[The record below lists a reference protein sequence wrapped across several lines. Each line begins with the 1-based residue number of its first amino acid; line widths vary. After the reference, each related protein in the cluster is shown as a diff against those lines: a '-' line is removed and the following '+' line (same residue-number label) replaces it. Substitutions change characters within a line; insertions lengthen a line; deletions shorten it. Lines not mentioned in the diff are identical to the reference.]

1 MYMARQNRKN
11 RSWREARKC
20 RSYVRR
26 KKRQRARRAIR
37 TFFAS
42 AWGGL
47 AWLLEKLARI
57 PWIYIKALCLAVASE
72 AVTLWRWFWPYK
84 VKGEPKFHS
93 LAPTK
98 NAERIDI
105 YKEALSQAL
114 QDQSI
119 LNIAVAGA
127 YGSGK
132 SSFLRTYFK
141 ENPSFWPFGGKKN
154 KVITI
159 SLAEL
164 AAKSEEPKPEEIG
177 KKHLITRQEVELS
190 ILHQL
195 FFHERSGSLAD
206 SHFTKIQKFGF
217 WKLWFYTT
225 CLVLYIVSCIHLLK
239 PGLWTT
245 TLRLEELQW
254 DISVYRTW
262 WHWIFVG
269 IAIAGTIWLSR
280 YLIRVIAQLTVRKLS
295 VETAKIEIASKLEK
309 SILNAHIDE
318 IIYFFSATGYN
329 VVLLEDLDRFKQQN
343 IFVKLR
349 EINHLI
355 NNSEEVKQPVRFIY
369 ALRDEMFVNEER
381 TKFFDF
387 IIPIIPRVD
396 ISNAG
401 DVLHTLM
408 PDYLGNAVDAVAMY
422 MHDTRMLYNIAN
434 EFNIYKY
441 QQFKKSRTEEDVPK
455 LDVRGEEQLLTL
467 IVYKNLYPEDFEKL
481 RTQKQGLLA
490 HAIDEKKALLDQ
502 NLQKIDTRINEI
514 NDLLNEAED
523 EQLQDEKELRMLV
536 IAEVLKGAL
545 LASNSNYVYNKIKFG
560 DQVYAISE
568 LEKTDK
574 FALFQKAKS
583 YVYYVNTY
591 GPTQPGIPYAK
602 IVSTIFSES
611 TYEKRLGLIRIKAD
625 DSAYQEELQKLEG
638 KKSHLNNSTLQE
650 LLRNKEIDI
659 EWRDYGNEEYSDQ
672 RRFVRDMLF
681 LGYITENYADYISF
695 FHPGYMTNNDYQFI
709 RSVRNQEKLGFDFW
723 LKNTHRIIEKLDA
736 AYFLQPEILNYALM
750 DTLLESFPKSAK
762 CNNAVSVIEQ
772 YTQES
777 IDFIAG
783 YVYAK
788 GQNGKLIKRLCAD
801 GKNLWKVISKSRLR
815 DDVKHDILR
824 VIVSYAEEDNVVANL
839 EGSMDYLSSMS
850 DYFTW
855 EVDRVR
861 LQNVAKRLNLHFT
874 KLDKRTD
881 TSFLT
886 YVYENNLFEI
896 SKDMLEHVLPKEIV
910 EDERYHTSNYTYL
923 HDVAP
928 KSLIDYL
935 EKHLEQ
941 YVRNVLLEM
950 STDTQEK
957 SLHESAILSSDVSID
972 LKDKLIRQGTEKW
985 DSVNQ
990 WDEQTKDVQLMLY
1003 KYNRV
1008 RVAWENVCYLYD
1020 LDKEAFVQYL
1030 HNENV
1035 VDELHQQGTPSFK
1048 DEKHQETWIEIQK
1061 AIISNKELKKEA
1073 GILMDCFDMQF
1084 EQPELANCD
1093 RNLLR
1098 QLVDKGKVATGI
1110 EEFNLLHNEDRELCW
1125 KFFVDN
1131 FESYTLYL
1139 DKLNFYQK
1147 DVENLFE
1154 ESCNLSEKQK
1164 LQTMVYVQPGL
1175 FSREST
1181 VCAIDFLLQS
1191 NMTEIEVRTEGVE
1204 PLIKML
1210 LFMPEVSTPLR
1221 IQLFNKY
1228 PLTDMRDID
1237 EMIMNFD
1244 SDYAENGRLH
1254 QMPNTPETYKM
1265 CTYLMQKGY
1274 LKNRK
1279 KTKGNPHR
1287 LSISYPHTVSRTA
1300 PLY

>member
-1 MYMARQNRKN
+1 MYMARQNKKN
-11 RSWREARKC
+11 RSWREVRKC
-20 RSYVRR
+20 RSFVCR
-26 KKRQRARRAIR
+26 KKRQRARRAIK
-37 TFFAS
+37 TFIAN

-47 AWLLEKLARI
+47 VWLLEKLARI
-57 PWIYIKALCLAVASE
+57 PWIYIKALCLAVASS

-114 QDQSI
+114 LDPSI

-164 AAKSEEPKPEEIG
+164 AAKSEEPKPEEID

-245 TLRLEELQW
+245 ILRLEELSY
-254 DISVYRTW
+254 DITTYRTW

-269 IAIAGTIWLSR
+269 IAIAGTIWVSR

-369 ALRDEMFVNEER
+369 ALRDEMFVNDER

-408 PDYLGNAVDAVAMY
+408 PDYLGNVVDAVAMY
-422 MHDTRMLYNIAN
+422 LHDTRMLNNIAN
-434 EFNIYKY
+434 EFNIYKH
-441 QQFKKSRTEEDVPK
+441 QQFKKSKNEEEAPK

-467 IVYKNLYPEDFEKL
+467 IIYKNLYPEDFEKL
-481 RTQKQGLLA
+481 RTNKKGLLA
-490 HAIDEKKALLDQ
+490 QAIDGRKTLIEQ
-502 NLQKIDTRINEI
+502 NIQKIDARKNEI
-514 NDLLNEAED
+514 NTLLKEAENERLKD
-523 EQLQDEKELRMLV
+523 VRELRKLLV
-536 IAEVLKGAL
+536 VEVMKDAMQK
-545 LASNSNYVYNKIKFG
+545 SENNRYVYNMIHCDGQTF
-560 DQVYAISE
+560 YISD
-568 LEKTDK
+568 LVSDDIFK
-574 FALFQKAKS
+574 LFQKAPS
-583 YVYYVNTY
+583 YTYYNSY
-591 GPTQPGIPYAK
+591 YNSRPSGAPYAQLTK
-602 IVSTIFSES
+602 LAYGEES
-611 TYEKRLGLIRIKAD
+611 YESRLKLINIKSD
-625 DSAYQEELQKLEG
+625 DSAYQEELQRLDENRA
-638 KKSHLNNSTLQE
+638 HLNNANLQE
-650 LLRNKEIDI
+650 LLRNKETVIDWG
-659 EWRDYGNEEYSDQ
+659 EYGNEEYSDQ

-681 LGYITENYADYISF
+681 HGYITENYADYISF

-709 RSVRNQEKLGFDFW
+709 RSVRIQEQLGFNFG
-723 LKNTHRIIEKLDA
+723 LKNTQRIIEKLDG

-750 DTLLESFPKSAK
+750 DALLESFSKSTK
-762 CNNAVSVIEQ
+762 CKNTISVIEQ
-772 YTQES
+772 YTPES
-777 IDFIAG
+777 IEFIAG
-783 YVYAK
+783 YVRTK
-788 GQNGKLIKRLCAD
+788 GKYGTLIKRLCAD
-801 GKNLWKVISKSRLR
+801 GKNLWETISKSHLKEYERR
-815 DDVKHDILR
+815 DVLCA
-824 VIVSYAEEDNVVANL
+824 IVSNAEEDDAVANL
-839 EGSMDYLSSMS
+839 ESSTDYLSSMS

-855 EVDRVR
+855 DVNGER

-874 KLDKRTD
+874 KLDERTD
-881 TSFLT
+881 ASFVT
-886 YVYENNLFEI
+886 FVYENNLFEI
-896 SKDMLEHVLPKEIV
+896 SKDMLERVLPKEIV

-923 HDVAP
+923 RDVAP

-935 EKHLEQ
+935 EKHLAD
-941 YVRNVLLEM
+941 YVQNVLLKM
-950 STDTQEK
+950 PTDTQEK
-957 SLHESAILSSDVSID
+957 SLHESALLSSDLSID
-972 LKDKLIRQGTEKW
+972 LKKRLILQGTEKW
-985 DSVNQ
+985 DSVDQ

-1008 RVAWENVCYLYD
+1008 LVTWENVLYLYA
-1020 LDKEAFVQYL
+1020 LDQEIFVEYIQRDEVINQL
-1030 HNENV
+1030 TEIGKPEFGGDERTKWEEMQNAIVANQSLSNV
-1035 VDELHQQGTPSFK
+1035 AERLVDSF
-1048 DEKHQETWIEIQK
+1048 DATFEQET
-1061 AIISNKELKKEA
+1061 LKNTNE
-1073 GILMDCFDMQF
+1073 
-1084 EQPELANCD
+1084 
-1093 RNLLR
+1093 RLLR
-1098 QLVDKGKVATGI
+1098 LLVDKGMVACGVN
-1110 EEFNLLHNEDRELCW
+1110 EYNLLRDVDSDLALQFFAEHFDSYAEHIHELNFDEDD
-1125 KFFVDN
+1125 VDN
-1131 FESYTLYL
+1131 LFNQESSLP
-1139 DKLNFYQK
+1139 
-1147 DVENLFE
+1147 EG
-1154 ESCNLSEKQK
+1154 QK
-1164 LQTMVYVQPGL
+1164 LHIIANINAGTIGKYSSL
-1175 FSREST
+1175 SIIE
-1181 VCAIDFLLQS
+1181 FLLQPTITNIDAVS
-1191 NMTEIEVRTEGVE
+1191 EGIQPEISAILFNEEVPSME
-1204 PLIKML
+1204 
-1210 LFMPEVSTPLR
+1210 R
-1221 IQLFNKY
+1221 IRLFNKY
-1228 PLTDMRDID
+1228 PLTNKREIG
-1237 EMIMNFD
+1237 EWILTL
-1244 SDYAENGRLH
+1244 SESYLKNGRLYRI
-1254 QMPNTPETYKM
+1254 PYSPEAYDM
-1265 CTYLMQKGY
+1265 CTILMRIGY
-1274 LKNRK
+1274 LVNRQWSRSRNWIAVTYPT
-1279 KTKGNPHR
+1279 KTIK
-1287 LSISYPHTVSRTA
+1287 TA

>member
-1 MYMARQNRKN
+1 MARQNRKN
-11 RSWREARKC
+11 RSLREACKC
-20 RSYVRR
+20 CSFVCR
-26 KKRQRARRAIR
+26 KKMQRAGRAIGA
-37 TFFAS
+37 FFACV
-42 AWGGL
+42 WGGFV
-47 AWLLEKLARI
+47 WLLEKLVRI
-57 PWIYIKALCLAVASE
+57 PWIYIKALCLAIASG

-84 VKGEPKFHS
+84 VKGEPKFYS

-114 QDQSI
+114 LDPSI

-159 SLAEL
+159 SLADL

-254 DISVYRTW
+254 DMSAYRTW

-269 IAIAGTIWLSR
+269 IVIAGTIWVSR

-295 VETAKIEIASKLEK
+295 VETAKIEIASKIEK

-369 ALRDEMFVNEER
+369 ALRDEMFVNDER

-387 IIPIIPRVD
+387 IIPILPRVD

-408 PDYLGNAVDAVAMY
+408 SDYLGNVVDAVAMY

-441 QQFKKSRTEEDVPK
+441 QQFKKSRKEEHAPK

-490 HAIDEKKALLDQ
+490 HAIDEKKALINQ

-514 NDLLNEAED
+514 NNLLNEAED

-545 LASNSNYVYNKIKFG
+545 QASSSNYVYNKIKCG
-560 DQVYAISE
+560 DQVFAISE

-583 YVYYVNTY
+583 YVYYINTY

-602 IVSTIFSES
+602 IVSTIFNDSS
-611 TYEKRLGLIRIKAD
+611 YEKRLSLIKIKAD
-625 DSAYQEELQKLEG
+625 DSAYQDELQKLEDQ
-638 KKSHLNNSTLQE
+638 KAHLNNATLQE
-650 LLRNKEIDI
+650 LLRNKEIVI
-659 EWRDYGNEEYSDQ
+659 EWQGYGKEEYLDQ

-709 RSVRNQEKLGFDFW
+709 RSVRNQEKLGYDFG

-736 AYFLQPEILNYALM
+736 AYFLQPEILNYVLM
-750 DTLLESFPKSAK
+750 DALLEFFPKSVK

-777 IDFIAG
+777 IEFIAG

-788 GQNGKLIKRLCAD
+788 GQYGKLIKRLCAD

-839 EGSMDYLSSMS
+839 EGSTDYLSSMS
-850 DYFTW
+850 DYFTG
-855 EVDRVR
+855 EVNGER
-861 LQNVAKRLNLHFT
+861 LKNVAKRLNLHFT
-874 KLDKRTD
+874 KLDDK
-881 TSFLT
+881 TSSDFIT
-886 YVYENNLFEI
+886 FVYENNLFAI
-896 SKDMLEHVLPKEIV
+896 TKDMLERVLPEDLKN
-910 EDERYHTSNYTYL
+910 DERYRTSNYSYL
-923 HDVAP
+923 YEEAP
-928 KSLIDYL
+928 KALIDYL
-935 EKHLEQ
+935 EEHLEQ
-941 YVRNVLLEM
+941 YVQNVLL
-950 STDTQEK
+950 TLPTNTQEK
-957 SLHESAILSSDVSID
+957 SLHESALLASNDLTID
-972 LKDKLIRQGTEKW
+972 LKERLIRQGTEKW

-1003 KYNRV
+1003 KYSRV

-1030 HNENV
+1030 HKENV

-1048 DEKHQETWIEIQK
+1048 DEKQQETWIEIQK
-1061 AIISNKELKKEA
+1061 AIISNKELKREA
-1073 GILMDCFDMQF
+1073 EILLDCLDMQF

-1093 RNLLR
+1093 SNLLR
-1098 QLVDKGKVATGI
+1098 QLVEKGKVATGI

-1131 FESYTLYL
+1131 FESYTLNI
-1139 DKLNFYQK
+1139 DKLNFDQK

-1164 LQTMVYVQPGL
+1164 LQIMIYVQPGL
-1175 FSREST
+1175 FSRESA

-1191 NMTEIEVRTEGVE
+1191 NMTEIEIRTEGVE
-1204 PLIKML
+1204 PLIKVL
-1210 LFMPEVSTPLR
+1210 LFLPEVSTHLR

-1237 EMIMNFD
+1237 EMIMHFD

-1279 KTKGNPHR
+1279 KTKGKPNR
-1287 LSISYPHTVSRTA
+1287 LSISYPHTVLRTA